1 VQFANVAHADVQ
13 YWVSAMAKTR
23 SPATVR
29 KVHRVLS
36 LILDMA
42 VKDGRLSRNVATGVN
57 LPRLVKADQ
66 RYLTHLQ
73 VEQLAAECGA
83 PSEVSKHR
91 RLDERTN
98 DTYRLVV
105 LFHAYTGV
113 RFGELAAL
121 RVGRLDLVR
130 RRAAITQSVTVVQ
143 GQGLVWG
150 TPKTHERRE
159 VPIPRF
165 LLEDLAAHVAGKDPD
180 DLVFSGVRRGGPLR
194 VAVFRYGGSDAAAEH
209 RRRARTSC
217 GTRPPRWRSRPV
229 RTSRSSSTCS
239 GTPRPR

>member
-1 VQFANVAHADVQ
+1 
-13 YWVSAMAKTR
+13 
-23 SPATVR
+23 
-29 KVHRVLS
+29 
-36 LILDMA
+36 
-42 VKDGRLSRNVATGVN
+42 VN
-57 LPRLVKADQ
+57 LPRPVKADQ

-105 LFHAYTGV
+105 LFLAYTGV

-121 RVGRLDLVR
+121 RVRRLDLVR

-159 VPIPRF
+159 VSIPRF
-165 LLEDLAAHVAGKDPD
+165 LIEDLGAHVAGKEPD

-194 VAVFRYGGSDAAAEH
+194 VAVFRYGGFDAAAAAIGVPGLHPHELRH
-209 RRRARTSC
+209 TAASLAIASGATVKSVQRMLGHASATLTLDRYGHLFPDELDAVALRLDEAVRRAGVTERVL
-217 GTRPPRWRSRPV
+217 RPI
-229 RTSRSSSTCS
+229 
-239 GTPRPR
+239 